1 MKILKTPVGF
11 SNVISEGATALKLED
26 EVQQQEQ
33 PNISSEDVI
42 TNHVTQDENVEE
54 ILKLNDT
61 NSSAQEIEDAS
72 VSNGLE
78 NFDIQDDAP
87 DLFNSDSA
95 ENNDNEFESFSKS
108 ENDEEEDDLEIPAFL
123 RRQKN

>member
-1 MKILKTPVGF
+1 MRRFIGQLQF
-11 SNVISEGATALKLED
+11 IFIELSL
-26 EVQQQEQ
+26 
-33 PNISSEDVI
+33 
-42 TNHVTQDENVEE
+42 ENVEE